1 MSSVVEEAAASA
13 KALVP
18 EALERLA
25 DYVAIPAVSSDPEQA
40 SAVRRMAA
48 LAEEDLRAAGLDAV
62 EVIEIEGALPC
73 VRAEKIVDPE
83 LPTVLIY
90 GHFDQQPF
98 EAELWESP
106 PNELTRR
113 GDRLYGRG
121 SADDLGG
128 WLSQVTAFRAWEAH
142 GGCPLN
148 VRFLLE
154 GEEEIGSPN
163 LERYMETFPDAFDA
177 DVMVLTDCDNPSSEV
192 AGLTVSLRGLLE
204 FDVKVS
210 ALAAKVHSGLWGG
223 ALPDVAVG
231 LCKVIS
237 ALVTERGRVVG
248 LDGPDVSNSWRAQVS
263 ELSPSDDDLR
273 RDAGLRD
280 DVPGLDPGGRPRVEW
295 LWRRPHLTVIATTL
309 PTMGQAA
316 NVLLPDA
323 SARLS
328 VRLAPGQ
335 SADEAFEHLEGLIN
349 EAVPF
354 GLSCELTRNV
364 SSEGWSYEAIGPAF
378 DAAERA
384 YRRAFGADLVRIGVG
399 GSIPFITMFAERFPE
414 TPLIL
419 NGVMDP
425 RTSAH
430 GPNESLHVGL
440 FEKVVLANV
449 YLLQE
454 LAETLTKEAAK
465 EAAAAEEDE
474 APSEEAPAEQAPAEQ
489 APGEQASEEAPSAEA
504 APVEAA
510 PEGASPQEA
519 PEPAE

>member
-1 MSSVVEEAAASA
+1 MSSVVEEAAAGA
-13 KALVP
+13 QALVP
-18 EALERLA
+18 EALARLA
-25 DYVAIPAVSSDPEQA
+25 DYVAIPAVSSEPERA
-40 SAVRRMAA
+40 ESVRKMAEVA
-48 LAEEDLRAAGLDAV
+48 AEDLRSAGLDAV
-62 EVIEIEGALPC
+62 EVIEVEGALPC
-73 VRAEKIVDPE
+73 VRAEKIVDPK

-98 EAELWESP
+98 DESLWESH
-106 PNELTRR
+106 PNTLTQR

-128 WLSQVTAFRAWEAH
+128 WLSQVTAFRAWQAQ

-163 LERYMETFPDAFDA
+163 LERYMDEFPGAFDA
-177 DVMVLTDCDNPSSEV
+177 DVMVLTDCDNPSTEV

-204 FDVKVS
+204 FEIKLS
-210 ALAAKVHSGLWGG
+210 ALEAKVHSGLWGG

-231 LCKVIS
+231 ICKVIS
-237 ALVTERGRVVG
+237 ALVDERGRVVG
-248 LDGPDVSNSWRAQVS
+248 LDGPAVSNSWRAQVS
-263 ELSPSDDDLR
+263 ELSPDDEDLR
-273 RDAGLRD
+273 RDAGLLEG
-280 DVPGLDPGGRPRVEW
+280 VPGLDPGGRPRVEW

-309 PTMGQAA
+309 PSMSKAA
-316 NVLLPDA
+316 NVLLPEA

-349 EAVPF
+349 EAIPF
-354 GLSCELTRNV
+354 GLQCELTRNV
-364 SSEGWSYEAIGPAF
+364 SSEGWSYEAEGPAF

-384 YRRAFGADLVRIGVG
+384 YAKAFGADLVRIGVG
-399 GSIPFITMFAERFPE
+399 GSIPFITMFAERFPDK
-414 TPLIL
+414 PLIL

-430 GPNESLHVGL
+430 GPNESLHTGL

-449 YLLQE
+449 YLYQE
-454 LAETLTKEAAK
+454 LAETFAQL
-465 EAAAAEEDE
+465 AAAPEESEGEAE
-474 APSEEAPAEQAPAEQ
+474 
-489 APGEQASEEAPSAEA
+489 SAEA
-504 APVEAA
+504 EAQPASEGAEESGEAEAA
-510 PEGASPQEA
+510 S
-519 PEPAE
+519 